1 MSSCLWCTDIES
13 IQSDKLDEIMV
24 KEAVKMEEIKS
35 NRIEVPIKDKY
46 LLTIREAG
54 AYFGLGTKYMRRIAK
69 LNEGGFAIFIGNK
82 YMIIRRKFEE
92 YMDGMAAKNT
102 IE

>member
-1 MSSCLWCTDIES
+1 
-13 IQSDKLDEIMV
+13 MV
-24 KEAVKMEEIKS
+24 KEVVKMEEAKG

-54 AYFGLGTKYMRRIAK
+54 TYFGLETKYMRRIAE
-69 LNEGGFAIFIGNK
+69 LTEGGFTIFIGNK

-92 YMDGMAAKNT
+92 YMDNVVSKNT
-102 IE
+102 VEQVGLCIVNVPRG

>member
-1 MSSCLWCTDIES
+1 
-13 IQSDKLDEIMV
+13 MV
-24 KEAVKMEEIKS
+24 KEVVVAMEETKS

-54 AYFGLGTKYMRRIAK
+54 AYFGLGTKYMRRIAE
-69 LNEGGFAIFIGNK
+69 LNEGSFAIFIGNK

-92 YMDGMAAKNT
+92 YMDGMAQKDTN
-102 IE
+102 E

>member
-1 MSSCLWCTDIES
+1 M
-13 IQSDKLDEIMV
+13 
-24 KEAVKMEEIKS
+24 
-35 NRIEVPIKDKY
+35 PIKDKY

-54 AYFGLGTKYMRRIAK
+54 AYFGLGTKYMRRIVEV
-69 LNEGGFAIFIGNK
+69 NESGFAIFISNK

-92 YMDGMAAKNT
+92 YMDGIAVKNT

>member
-1 MSSCLWCTDIES
+1 
-13 IQSDKLDEIMV
+13 
-24 KEAVKMEEIKS
+24 MEETKS
-35 NRIEVPIKDKY
+35 NRIEVPIKDNY

-54 AYFGLGTKYMRRIAK
+54 AYFGLWTKYICRIVEV
-69 LNEGGFAIFIGNK
+69 NESGFVIFIGNK

-92 YMDGMAAKNT
+92 YMDGIAVKNT

>member
-1 MSSCLWCTDIES
+1 
-13 IQSDKLDEIMV
+13 
-24 KEAVKMEEIKS
+24 MEETNS

-54 AYFGLGTKYMRRIAK
+54 AYFGLGTKYMRRIAEA
-69 LNEGGFAIFIGNK
+69 NEGDFAIFIGNK

-92 YMDGMAAKNT
+92 YMDGLAMNNT
-102 IE
+102 LNRWDFVL

>member
-1 MSSCLWCTDIES
+1 
-13 IQSDKLDEIMV
+13 
-24 KEAVKMEEIKS
+24 MEETKS

-54 AYFGLGTKYMRRIAK
+54 AYFGLGTKYMRRIVEV
-69 LNEGGFAIFIGNK
+69 NEGGFAIFIGNK
-82 YMIIRRKFEE
+82 YMIIRRKFEK
-92 YMDGMAAKNT
+92 YMEGMASKNA

>member
-1 MSSCLWCTDIES
+1 
-13 IQSDKLDEIMV
+13 
-24 KEAVKMEEIKS
+24 MEETKS

-46 LLTIREAG
+46 LLTIRETG
-54 AYFGLGTKYMRRIAK
+54 AYFGLRTKYMRRIAEA
-69 LNEGGFAIFIGNK
+69 NEGDFAIFIGNK

-92 YMDGMAAKNT
+92 YMDNIASKNT

>member
-1 MSSCLWCTDIES
+1 
-13 IQSDKLDEIMV
+13 MV
-24 KEAVKMEEIKS
+24 KEVVEMKEAKI

-54 AYFGLGTKYMRRIAK
+54 AYFGLGTKYMRRIAE

-82 YMIIRRKFEE
+82 YMIIRKRFEE
-92 YMDGMAAKNT
+92 YMDDIAMKNNV
-102 IE
+102 E